1 MNKFY
6 DMKRVFFGVLVILF
20 VLSGV
25 AELHA
30 ASIKGKVSCEGRGV
44 AGVVVS
50 DGVTVTTTNKKGI
63 YKMRTDDARSRFVYI
78 STPSG
83 YEVPSLRGFM
93 PDFYRSIVAEQK
105 EYNFTLKAVDQS
117 KYHLI
122 VSADIHVR
130 NRAMTKKAP
139 LKEMPLSN
147 PVGEL
152 DSVTFARTYMA
163 TLRDYVSQLPSD
175 VKVYGLNLGDVSN
188 ESHWRGK
195 FNGDLENFVAV
206 CERSGM
212 PIQTYNVMGN
222 HEHDMKAVDIFDD
235 DDTAAEE
242 EYMKVF
248 GPTYYSFNIGSVH
261 YVVLDNVKYC
271 NHKSKGKDRNYEVRI
286 TQDQIDWAARDAA
299 LMPKD
304 TKQVVFAWHCP
315 SYRQRTNGEKPTH
328 NADVVIEK
336 YASRKLPMMIL
347 SGHNHQAETIVVKGF
362 ENTVE
367 YIHPSVSGSWW
378 YFPLCSD
385 GAPSTFTRY
394 DFEGGKLAWRES
406 VNFANRAEQRFRL
419 YNKGER
425 NQNGQAVLRL
435 NVWDWHPKWRFVVY
449 ENGQRVEKPNL
460 RMIRRKD
467 PLYDQMREATG
478 NGIKKLGFLN
488 TAVTYH
494 FVEYTPQSADAEIR
508 IVAVDEF
515 GKNYF
520 DLTTRAE

>member
-1 MNKFY
+1 
-6 DMKRVFFGVLVILF
+6 MKSLVFRLLVI
-20 VLSGV
+20 VAILSAA
-25 AELHA
+25 AELQA
-30 ASIKGKVSCEGRGV
+30 ANIKGKVTCDGRGV
-44 AGVVVS
+44 AGVMVT
-50 DGVTVTTTNKKGI
+50 DGITATKTNKKGV

-78 STPSG
+78 STPTG
-83 YEVPSLRGFM
+83 YEVPTVRGFM
-93 PDFYRSIVAEQK
+93 PDFYCPIVAGQSS
-105 EYNFTLKAVDQS
+105 YDFTLKAVDQS

-163 TLRDYVSQLPSD
+163 TLRDYVAKFPSD
-175 VKVYGLNLGDVSN
+175 VKVYGLNLGDMSN

-195 FNGDLENFVAV
+195 YNGDLENFVNV

-212 PIQTYNVMGN
+212 PIQTYTAIGN

-235 DDTAAEE
+235 DDSAAEE
-242 EYMKVF
+242 AYMKNF

-286 TQDQIDWAARDAA
+286 TQDQIDWVKLDAA

-304 TKQVVFAWHCP
+304 TKHVIFAWHCP
-315 SYRQRTNGEKPTH
+315 SYRYRHRGEKPTH
-328 NADVVIEK
+328 NADVIIK
-336 YASRKLPMMIL
+336 TYASHKLPMTIL
-347 SGHNHQAETIVVKGF
+347 SGHNHQAETIVVTGF

-378 YFPLCSD
+378 YYPLFSD

-394 DFEGGKLAWRES
+394 DFDNGTLASRES
-406 VNFANRAEQRFRL
+406 VNFANHSEQKFRL
-419 YNKGER
+419 YNKGEV
-425 NQNGQAVLRL
+425 NKNGESVIRL
-435 NVWDWHPKWRFVVY
+435 NVWDWHPDWRFEVY
-449 ENGQRVEKPNL
+449 ENGQKIENPNL
-460 RMIRRKD
+460 RMIRIKD
-467 PLYDQMREATG
+467 SLYDAMREATG

-488 TAVTYH
+488 TAVTDH
-494 FVEYTPQSADAEIR
+494 FVEYKPQTGDAEIR
-508 IVAVDEF
+508 IVAFDEF
-515 GKNYF
+515 GKEYF
-520 DLTTRAE
+520 SLTTRVE

>member
-1 MNKFY
+1 
-6 DMKRVFFGVLVILF
+6 MKRVFFQVLAILF
-20 VLSGV
+20 VLSSV
-25 AELHA
+25 DELHA
-30 ASIKGKVSCEGRGV
+30 ANIKGRVTCGGRGV
-44 AGVVVS
+44 AGVMVS
-50 DGVTVTTTNKKGI
+50 DGITATTTNKKGV
-63 YKMRTDDARSRFVYI
+63 YKMRTDDARSRFVFI

-83 YEVPSLRGFM
+83 YEVPSVRGFM
-93 PDFYRSIVAEQK
+93 PDFYRPIAAGQK
-105 EYNFTLKAVDQS
+105 EYNFTLEAVDQS

-139 LKEMPLSN
+139 QKDMPLSN

-163 TLRDYVSQLPSD
+163 TLRDYVAQLPEG

-195 FNGDLENFVAV
+195 FNGDLENFVTV

-222 HEHDMKAVDIFDD
+222 HEHDMKAQDIFDD

-248 GPTYYSFNIGSVH
+248 GPTYYSFNIGGVH

-286 TQDQIDWAARDAA
+286 TQDQIDWAERDAA

-315 SYRQRTNGEKPTH
+315 SYRYRDKGEKSTH
-328 NADVVIEK
+328 NADVVIKK
-336 YASRKLPMMIL
+336 YTSRNLPMTIL
-347 SGHNHQAETIVVKGF
+347 SGHNHQAETIVVVGF
-362 ENTVE
+362 KNTVE

-394 DFEGGKLAWRES
+394 DFENGTLASRES
-406 VNFANRAEQRFRL
+406 VNFANHAEQKYRL

-425 NQNGQAVLRL
+425 NKDGQTVLRL
-435 NVWDWHPKWRFVVY
+435 NVWDWHPDWRFEIY
-449 ENGQRVEKPNL
+449 EDGQKIENPNL
-460 RMIRRKD
+460 RTIRRKD
-467 PLYDQMREATG
+467 PLYDQMREITG

-488 TAVTYH
+488 TATTYH
-494 FVEYTPQSADAEIR
+494 FVEYTPQSANAEIK
-508 IVAVDEF
+508 IVAFDEF
-515 GKNYF
+515 GKEYF
-520 DLTTRAE
+520 TLTTRAE